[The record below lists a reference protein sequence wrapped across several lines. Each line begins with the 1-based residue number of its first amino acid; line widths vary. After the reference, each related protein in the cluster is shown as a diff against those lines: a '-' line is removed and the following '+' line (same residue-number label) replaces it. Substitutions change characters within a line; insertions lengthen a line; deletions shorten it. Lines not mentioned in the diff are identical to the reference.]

1 MKISSLFK
9 SHSSELLAL
18 VIFLVGSSLSMLGL
32 IQRIPLIL
40 GIAGVVILVAGLLYF
55 CLKLVSERA
64 YKEYYKDSY
73 EIEHET
79 IEDEIR
85 KSMRYHRYQEAVLAR
100 YESACR
106 DLGLVDEQKRLAPGP
121 ADGREEQGGQRVG
134 CPGRRAYLGFIRCNP
149 SRSNRRGY
157 RYCYFASKSYYQDF

>member
-1 MKISSLFK
+1 MKLNPKNIFK
-9 SHSSELLAL
+9 YHRNELLAL
-18 VIFLVGSSLSMLGL
+18 LLFFVGGTLGMLALIERVPFVLGVIG
-32 IQRIPLIL
+32 IIIL
-40 GIAGVVILVAGLLYF
+40 ATGMFYF
-55 CLKLVSERA
+55 CLNYSSEKA

-106 DLGLVDEQKRLAPGP
+106 DLGLVDEQKDWLLDLLMAEKNKVDKELD
-121 ADGREEQGGQRVG
+121 AQDGGH
-134 CPGRRAYLGFIRCNP
+134 I
-149 SRSNRRGY
+149 
-157 RYCYFASKSYYQDF
+157 